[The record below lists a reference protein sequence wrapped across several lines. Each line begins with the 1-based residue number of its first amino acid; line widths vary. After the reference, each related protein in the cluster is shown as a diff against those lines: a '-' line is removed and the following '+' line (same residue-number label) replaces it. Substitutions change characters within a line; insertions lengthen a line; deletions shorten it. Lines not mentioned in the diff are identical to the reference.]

1 MYIHWNPH
9 LARPPLLLGPAIALP
24 KEISLLAS
32 RLPPH
37 VCPQNRW
44 YLSATSTLTFRYCLM
59 SIIGPVESV
68 ILAQSSLKS
77 DRRNLILKPLWQSH
91 LNVMLIRSVWLEI
104 WSPGVFGKVGLNV
117 SIDFTVGIECLFA
130 PVKICKG

>member
-1 MYIHWNPH
+1 
-9 LARPPLLLGPAIALP
+9 
-24 KEISLLAS
+24 
-32 RLPPH
+32 
-37 VCPQNRW
+37 
-44 YLSATSTLTFRYCLM
+44 M